1 MTTEQTASNET
12 AVSDTEAAAEAQAE
26 LQPLDSMLAGDV
38 IGAEIVAANGEKIG
52 EVDDVVLAA
61 DGTAQGVVTEVGGFL
76 GIDEKQVMISW
87 SDLDPKQD
95 ADGDLVLQVGLDAE
109 ALKALPNYDNQAS
122 N

>member
-1 MTTEQTASNET
+1 MT
-12 AVSDTEAAAEAQAE
+12 
-26 LQPLDSMLAGDV
+26 
-38 IGAEIVAANGEKIG
+38 EI
-52 EVDDVVLAA
+52 
-61 DGTAQGVVTEVGGFL
+61 GGFL

-109 ALKALPNYDNQAS
+109 ALKGLPNYDTQAS